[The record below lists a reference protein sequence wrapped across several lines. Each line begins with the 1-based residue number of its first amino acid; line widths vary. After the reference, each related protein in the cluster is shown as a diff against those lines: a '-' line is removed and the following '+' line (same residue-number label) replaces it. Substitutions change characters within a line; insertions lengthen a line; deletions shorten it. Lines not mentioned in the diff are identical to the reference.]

1 MSYETNPI
9 GLSNSSTT
17 SSTTGF
23 TCDELLETMR
33 LARAKFDALEKEHL
47 RRSAEMVEQT
57 TCGVCGR
64 KPTVT
69 QDGYG
74 ETIVVCPHI
83 WEALWKHVKPAEPHR
98 SPSLYPGPLGGVRF
112 EVFDDGPARW

>member
-1 MSYETNPI
+1 MDHETDPI
-9 GLSNSSTT
+9 WLSNCSTVSSSTDIT
-17 SSTTGF
+17 F
-23 TCDELLETMR
+23 DQLLESVRVAT
-33 LARAKFDALEKEHL
+33 AKFDAIEKAHL
-47 RRSAEMVEQT
+47 RRSAELVEQT

-83 WEALWKHVKPAEPHR
+83 YEAIKQHSVPADPR
-98 SPSLYPGPLGGVRF
+98 LSPSLLTGIRI
-112 EVFDDGPARW
+112 EVFDDGPKRW